1 MTYPDPDATA
11 GWPADHDP
19 YATAPYRVDIG
30 DDPDGTD
37 EWNDPDGTDE
47 WGGDGDDLGGT
58 PDNPMTRH
66 APTRTG
72 REGRRVWKAAA
83 VTWTAAEI
91 CHVTGLPGH
100 DIMVSTLVFS
110 SAALLAGSAG
120 RKDKRTGQR
129 RNHMTGARRL
139 AVGGLITGAWVT
151 WVAGQPGGVFGG
163 PFGMPSLTMLWAL
176 TTAVAWWWVHHLP
189 SVEYARQWQA
199 EKTAWQHRASSWGMH
214 GALLLN
220 HWETRVGEAWLF
232 DVTGTRKAAS
242 YFRSRAGHYTETIAG
257 AEGLRPAQVQV
268 TVPPN
273 SRAGRVQVTI
283 AYRNPWKRPIPHPA
297 LVTDHE
303 IELPGLNEAT
313 CHDPFPVGQDP
324 ETGRLLTLP
333 VWTQDGAR
341 VAYLLATRG
350 AGKSTLMNCIYERGT
365 ACRDVLTIGINL
377 DKASELLDWAP
388 ACHLT
393 AIGPEQWTRAVRILR
408 LLQKIRWW
416 RSQHRDTRRGNRDHR
431 PTRKAPLILVI
442 IDEIDA
448 AAKFPAVAKLLGQ
461 AYSKDRSEGI
471 AWVTAGQRATADWMG
486 GTSGANIRPLV
497 DTFAVGRIT
506 SPNESALLLGQNSWM
521 PDMTT
526 YGGTAKG
533 VWGFVPEMGAA
544 TQMGRTWKLRET
556 EDIDELVNARARHQP
571 QLEPEL
577 REFLGDELDQLLGE
591 DVFARWARGQW
602 DRFTPTTQPT
612 PTPSANADTGTDGD
626 PSPAGD
632 GAAVA
637 TLDRPAAGPS
647 FDDLERMM
655 REEVPGLDE
664 MVAGL
669 GGKADQVQRILRD
682 TPDPATIRPEVT
694 EAQMAAAR
702 AVQWQQVAD
711 LHEIPQDRFVVI
723 VNALVSGGKSA
734 RELAAILKINKAVTL
749 AYMHKLRLA
758 DLVGTNGA
766 GGAAQKW
773 VWKGP
778 VPPGLPKPGDHSQ

>member
-1 MTYPDPDATA
+1 VTHPDPDATA
-11 GWPADHDP
+11 EWSDDRDP
-19 YATAPYRVDIG
+19 YATAPYRIDQPNDRDEA
-30 DDPDGTD
+30 DDG
-37 EWNDPDGTDE
+37 DE
-47 WGGDGDDLGGT
+47 WGDEEDLGGSD
-58 PDNPMTRH
+58 DNTLTRRP
-66 APTRTG
+66 PTSTG
-72 REGRRVWKAAA
+72 REARRVWKAAA
-83 VTWTAAEI
+83 VAWTAAEI
-91 CHVTGLPGH
+91 MHVTGLPGH
-100 DIMVSTLVFS
+100 DIVVATLVFES
-110 SAALLAGSAG
+110 VTLLAGSAG
-120 RKDKRTGQR
+120 RKDKRTGER
-129 RNHMTGARRL
+129 RNHMAGARRL
-139 AVGGLITGAWVT
+139 AVGGLITGAWVAWT
-151 WVAGQPGGVFGG
+151 AGQPGGVLGG
-163 PFGMPSLTMLWAL
+163 PFGVPSLTMLWAL

-189 SVEYARQWQA
+189 SAVYARQWQA
-199 EKTAWQHRASSWGMH
+199 EKTAWQHRAASWDMH

-220 HWETRVGEAWLF
+220 HWDTRVGEAWLF
-232 DVTGTRKAAS
+232 DVNGTGKKAS
-242 YFRSRAGHYTETIAG
+242 YFRSRAGHYAETIAG

-268 TVPPN
+268 TVPAN

-283 AYRNPWKRPIPHPA
+283 QYRNPWKRPIKHPA
-297 LVTDHE
+297 LVADHE

-313 CHDPFPVGQDP
+313 CHDPFPVGQAP
-324 ETGRLLTLP
+324 ETGRVLTLP
-333 VWTQDGAR
+333 VWTEDGAR
-341 VAYLLATRG
+341 VAYLLGTRG

-393 AIGPEQWTRAVRILR
+393 AIGPDQWTRAVRILR

-486 GTSGANIRPLV
+486 GPSGANIRPLV
-497 DTFAVGRIT
+497 DTFAVSRIT
-506 SPNESALLLGQNSWM
+506 NPNESALLLGQNSWM

-544 TQMGRTWKLRET
+544 TTMGRTWKLRDT

-577 REFLGDELDQLLGE
+577 RDFLGDELDQLLGE

-612 PTPSANADTGTDGD
+612 PTPSANADAS
-626 PSPAGD
+626 PSPEWD

-637 TLDRPAAGPS
+637 TLDRPAAGTS
-647 FDDLERMM
+647 FDELERMM

-664 MVAGL
+664 MVQGL
-669 GGKADQVQRILRD
+669 GTKADEVRRVLD
-682 TPDPATIRPEVT
+682 STPDPATIRPEVT
-694 EAQMAAAR
+694 EEQMRQAR

-773 VWKGP
+773 VWKAP